1 MLGSTEGALG
11 ALSGAPA
18 SPGPLFQWLG
28 GPTCIVHSG
37 NVQTK
42 SITTA
47 SFPGFF
53 MSQHIFISNLY
64 HFS

>member
-11 ALSGAPA
+11 GAVWGSSFPG
-18 SPGPLFQWLG
+18 SPVPVAG
-28 GPTCIVHSG
+28 GTYMYIHSG